1 MHRRILTLF
10 ALGFALS
17 APAFSQEHPEHAAP
31 AKAKSATLMTG
42 YGNWHHPVSTKNAQ
56 AQAFFDQGLRQIY
69 AFNHDEATR
78 SFQRAAELDPK
89 LAMAYWGVAESVG
102 PNYNDP
108 AGEDRFIKA
117 HEAIAKAQTLA
128 ADASESDR
136 AYIAALSK
144 RFPSDPKSD
153 LRAALE
159 QYRDA
164 MREVVKR
171 FPDDLDA
178 ATLFAE
184 AGMNLHPWGLWRP
197 DGTPEEGTQ
206 EIVTTLESVIRRDPN
221 HLGAIHYYIHCVE
234 ASNSPERALA
244 GANRLAELAP
254 AAGHIV
260 HMPAHIYIRTGD
272 YEAALKTN
280 QKAAL
285 VDQAYIK
292 GGAAEGIYSMMYY
305 SHNLHFI
312 AMAAAMNGNYPESRR
327 GAQLLAA
334 NVGPHVKDMPP
345 LEGFMTVPLAVE
357 VRFHKWNEILKAPQ
371 PDPAMH
377 AATVFWHF
385 ARGLALAGTGD
396 LDGAEAE
403 HKIVAEAEE
412 KTPPDA
418 IFQMPINNKTK
429 DVLKIAENVLGAK
442 ISLAKGDMDAT
453 VNQLRAAVAAQD
465 LLKYDEPEDW
475 FYPVRENLGAVL
487 LKIGDYAGAE
497 EAFRGDLARHPR
509 NPRSLF
515 GLEQALKGQE
525 KTYDAGFVRK
535 QFDANWKGAARP
547 TVDDL
552 V

>member
-1 MHRRILTLF
+1 MHRRILTLL
-10 ALGFALS
+10 ALVLALTVPS
-17 APAFSQEHPEHAAP
+17 LAQEHAAHP
-31 AKAKSATLMTG
+31 APARAKSTTLMAG
-42 YGNWHHPVSTKNAQ
+42 YGDWHHPVSTKNAQ
-56 AQAFFDQGLRQIY
+56 AQAFFDQGLRLIY
-69 AFNHDEATR
+69 AFNHDEAAR
-78 SFQRAAELDPK
+78 SFQRASELDPK
-89 LAMAYWGVAESVG
+89 LGMAYWGIAESVG

-108 AGEDRFIKA
+108 ASEDRFVKA
-117 HEAIAKAQTLA
+117 YAAIAKAETLTP
-128 ADASESDR
+128 DASESDK
-136 AYIAALSK
+136 AYIAALAK
-144 RFPSDPKSD
+144 RFPADPKSD
-153 LRAALE
+153 LRAAAE

-178 ATLFAE
+178 ATLLAE

-197 DGTPEEGTQ
+197 DGTPEAGTD
-206 EIVTTLESVIRRDPN
+206 EIVSTLESVIRREPN
-221 HLGAIHYYIHCVE
+221 HLGAIHYYIHSVE

-244 GANRLAELAP
+244 GANRLAQLAP

-285 VDQAYIK
+285 ADQAYIK
-292 GGAAEGIYSMMYY
+292 TGAVEGIYSMMYY

-312 AMAAAMNGNYPESRR
+312 AMAAAMNGNYLESRR
-327 GAQLLAA
+327 GAQMLAA

-371 PDPAMH
+371 PDAAMH
-377 AATVFWHF
+377 TATVFWHF
-385 ARGLALAGTGD
+385 ARGLALAGTGK
-396 LDGAEAE
+396 LDEAEAE
-403 HKIVAEAEE
+403 HKLVAEAEE

-429 DVLKIAENVLGAK
+429 DILKIAENVLGAK
-442 ISLAKGDMDAT
+442 ISLAKNDMDAT

-465 LLKYDEPEDW
+465 SLKYDEPQDW
-475 FYPVRENLGAVL
+475 FYPVRESLGAVL

-497 EAFRGDLARHPR
+497 EVFRADLDRNLR

-515 GLEQALKGQE
+515 GLEEALKALE

-535 QFDANWKGAARP
+535 QFDANWKGSARP

>member
-1 MHRRILTLF
+1 
-10 ALGFALS
+10 
-17 APAFSQEHPEHAAP
+17 
-31 AKAKSATLMTG
+31 
-42 YGNWHHPVSTKNAQ
+42 
-56 AQAFFDQGLRQIY
+56 
-69 AFNHDEATR
+69 
-78 SFQRAAELDPK
+78 
-89 LAMAYWGVAESVG
+89 
-102 PNYNDP
+102 
-108 AGEDRFIKA
+108 
-117 HEAIAKAQTLA
+117 
-128 ADASESDR
+128 
-136 AYIAALSK
+136 
-144 RFPSDPKSD
+144 
-153 LRAALE
+153 
-159 QYRDA
+159 
-164 MREVVKR
+164 
-171 FPDDLDA
+171 
-178 ATLFAE
+178 
-184 AGMNLHPWGLWRP
+184 
-197 DGTPEEGTQ
+197 
-206 EIVTTLESVIRRDPN
+206 
-221 HLGAIHYYIHCVE
+221 
-234 ASNSPERALA
+234 
-244 GANRLAELAP
+244 
-254 AAGHIV
+254 
-260 HMPAHIYIRTGD
+260 
-272 YEAALKTN
+272 
-280 QKAAL
+280 
-285 VDQAYIK
+285 
-292 GGAAEGIYSMMYY
+292 MMYY

-357 VRFHKWNEILKAPQ
+357 VRFHKWNEILKVPQ

-385 ARGLALAGTGD
+385 ARGLALAGTGK
-396 LDGAEAE
+396 LDEAEAE

-497 EAFRGDLARHPR
+497 EIFRADLARHPR

-535 QFDANWKGAARP
+535 QFDANWKGTTRP

>member
-1 MHRRILTLF
+1 MHRSILTLLALALTLTFPSF
-10 ALGFALS
+10 A
-17 APAFSQEHPEHAAP
+17 QEHSDHAAA
-31 AKAKSATLMTG
+31 AKPKAATLMAG

-69 AFNHDEATR
+69 AFNHDEAAR
-78 SFQRAAELDPK
+78 SFQRAAERDPK
-89 LAMAYWGVAESVG
+89 LAMAYWGIAEAVG

-108 AGEDRFIKA
+108 ASEARFVQA
-117 HEAIAKAQTLA
+117 HAAIEKAQTLA
-128 ADASESDR
+128 ADASDADK
-136 AYIAALSK
+136 AYIAALAK
-144 RFPSDPKSD
+144 RFPADPKSD
-153 LRAALE
+153 LRAAAE

-164 MREVVKR
+164 MRDLVKR

-184 AGMNLHPWGLWRP
+184 AGMNLHPWGLWHP
-197 DGTPEEGTQ
+197 DGTPEEGTE
-206 EIVTTLESVIRRDPN
+206 EIVATLESVIRREPN
-221 HLGAIHYYIHCVE
+221 HLGAVHYYIHSVE
-234 ASNSPERALA
+234 ASSSPERALA
-244 GANRLAELAP
+244 GASRLAQLAP

-285 VDQAYIK
+285 ADQAYIK
-292 GGAAEGIYSMMYY
+292 AGAAEGIYSMMYY

-312 AMAAAMNGNYPESRR
+312 AMSAAMNGNYLESRR

-357 VRFHKWNEILKAPQ
+357 VRFHKWNEILKAAQ
-371 PDPAMH
+371 PDPNMH

-385 ARGLALAGTGD
+385 ARGLALAATD
-396 LDGAEAE
+396 KLDEAEAE

-429 DVLKIAENVLGAK
+429 DILKIAENVLGAK
-442 ISLAKGDMDAT
+442 ISLEKGDMDAT

-465 LLKYDEPEDW
+465 SLKYDEPQDW
-475 FYPVRENLGAVL
+475 FYPVRESLGAVL
-487 LKIGDYAGAE
+487 LIIGDNAGAE
-497 EAFRGDLARHPR
+497 EVFRADLERNLR

-515 GLEQALKGQE
+515 GLEQALKAQE
-525 KTYDAGFVRK
+525 KVYDAGFVRK
-535 QFDANWKGAARP
+535 QFDASWKGATRP

>member
-1 MHRRILTLF
+1 MHRSILTLLALALTLTFPSF
-10 ALGFALS
+10 A
-17 APAFSQEHPEHAAP
+17 QEHSGHAAA
-31 AKAKSATLMTG
+31 AKPKAATLMAG

-69 AFNHDEATR
+69 AFNHDEAAR

-89 LAMAYWGVAESVG
+89 LAMAYWGIAEAVG

-108 AGEDRFIKA
+108 ASEARFVQA
-117 HEAIAKAQTLA
+117 HAAIEKAQTLA
-128 ADASESDR
+128 ADASDADK
-136 AYIAALSK
+136 AYIAALAK
-144 RFPSDPKSD
+144 RFPADPKSD
-153 LRAALE
+153 LRAAAE

-164 MREVVKR
+164 MRDVVKR

-184 AGMNLHPWGLWRP
+184 AGMNLHPWGLWHP
-197 DGTPEEGTQ
+197 DGTPEEGTE
-206 EIVTTLESVIRRDPN
+206 EIVATLESVIRREPN
-221 HLGAIHYYIHCVE
+221 HLGAVHYYIHSVE
-234 ASNSPERALA
+234 ASSSPERALA
-244 GANRLAELAP
+244 GASRLAQLAP

-285 VDQAYIK
+285 ADQAYIK
-292 GGAAEGIYSMMYY
+292 AGAAEGIYSMMYY

-312 AMAAAMNGNYPESRR
+312 AMSAAMNGNYLESRR

-357 VRFHKWNEILKAPQ
+357 VRFHKWNEILKAAQ
-371 PDPAMH
+371 PDPNMH

-385 ARGLALAGTGD
+385 ARGLALAATD
-396 LDGAEAE
+396 KLDEAEAE

-429 DVLKIAENVLGAK
+429 DILKIAENVLGAK
-442 ISLAKGDMDAT
+442 ISLEKGDMDAT

-465 LLKYDEPEDW
+465 SLKYDEPQDW
-475 FYPVRENLGAVL
+475 FYPVRESLGAVL
-487 LKIGDYAGAE
+487 LIIGDNAGAE
-497 EAFRGDLARHPR
+497 EVFRADLERNLR

-515 GLEQALKGQE
+515 GLEQALKAQE
-525 KTYDAGFVRK
+525 KVYDAGFVRK
-535 QFDANWKGAARP
+535 QFDASWKGATRP